1 MYLSPVLIGPRL
13 GCRAPFPSLLAE
25 IRRTKGCFM
34 TNTDVIPQQPVSLW
48 RNRDYLLLWLGQ
60 AFSDLGTSCTQFAFP
75 LLMVGLT
82 RSIAAAGLAY
92 SLGQLPY
99 VLLSLPAGALVD
111 RWPRK
116 RVMLLCT
123 FCSMVCV
130 ASIPLA
136 LNLSSGPLRL
146 LLLYAIAF
154 GLGAISLFD
163 ELVELAARAWVVPKS
178 QLTTAVAQNEVIVG
192 SCRLV
197 GPALGSWLFSISRLL
212 PFVTDALSS
221 LILLGSLFF
230 IRSPMQDERRRE
242 RHHLLLEVR
251 EGLTWL
257 WEHQVVCSILLISS
271 YINLTITASV
281 LIVLAIVQQQHIPS
295 VLYGLIVAAGG
306 VGNLLGTALCP
317 PLQRRIRIGRALG
330 CVLIVFVFV
339 FPLYGFITTPLL
351 LGAVEASIALSD
363 SIRAI
368 FMDSYRFAVVA
379 DALQGRVNGVYR
391 LILFSVL
398 TIGSSALGL
407 SLEHLGV
414 LLTVGIVW
422 SGLLLITGFLLLSRH
437 MRQATFPEV

>member
-1 MYLSPVLIGPRL
+1 MDT
-13 GCRAPFPSLLAE
+13 E
-25 IRRTKGCFM
+25 I
-34 TNTDVIPQQPVSLW
+34 IPPQPISLW

-60 AFSDLGTSCTQFAFP
+60 AVSSFGTSCTQFAFP
-75 LLMVGLT
+75 LLIVGLT

-123 FCSMVCV
+123 FCLMVCV

-136 LNLSSGPLRL
+136 LLLTSGPLRL

-163 ELVELAARAWVVPKS
+163 GLAKMAARAWVVPKS
-178 QLTTAVAQNEVIVG
+178 QLTIAVAQNEVIVG
-192 SCRLV
+192 SCALV
-197 GPALGSWLFSISRLL
+197 GPVLGSWLISLSRLL

-221 LILLGSLFF
+221 LILLSSLLC
-230 IRSPMQDERRRE
+230 IRSPMQDERRTE
-242 RHHLLLEVR
+242 RHHLLGDVR

-257 WEHQVVCSILLISS
+257 REHIVIRSIFLISS
-271 YINLTITASV
+271 YLNLTITASM
-281 LIVLAIVQQQHIPS
+281 LIVLDIVQQQHIPS
-295 VLYGLIVAAGG
+295 VLYGLIGACGG
-306 VGNLLGTALCP
+306 VGNLLGAALCP
-317 PLQRRIRIGRALG
+317 PLQRRIRIGLTLRCA
-330 CVLIVFVFV
+330 LIVFVLL

-351 LGAVEASIALSD
+351 LGAVYAAIALSD

-368 FMDSYRFAVVA
+368 FMASYRFAVVP
-379 DALQGRVNGVYR
+379 DALQGRVNGVSR
-391 LILFSVL
+391 LVLFSVL
-398 TIGSSALGL
+398 TIGSSAIGL

-414 LLTVGIVW
+414 VPTVGIVW
-422 SGLLLITGFLLLSRH
+422 SGLLLITGLLFLSRH
-437 MRQATFPEV
+437 MRQATFPQE

>member
-1 MYLSPVLIGPRL
+1 MD
-13 GCRAPFPSLLAE
+13 
-25 IRRTKGCFM
+25 TK
-34 TNTDVIPQQPVSLW
+34 VIPHQPGSLW

-60 AFSDLGTSCTQFAFP
+60 TVSSLGTSCTQFAFP
-75 LLMVGLT
+75 LLIVGLT

-123 FCSMVCV
+123 FCLMVCV

-136 LNLSSGPLRL
+136 LGLSSGLLRL

-163 ELVELAARAWVVPKS
+163 ELAKLAALTWVVPKS
-178 QLTTAVAQNEVIVG
+178 QLTTAVAQNELIVG
-192 SCRLV
+192 SCSLI
-197 GPALGSWLFSISRLL
+197 GPALGSLLFRITRLL
-212 PFVTDALSS
+212 PFVADALSS
-221 LILLGSLFF
+221 LILLGSLLSM
-230 IRSPMQDERRRE
+230 RSPMQDERRTE
-242 RHHLLLEVR
+242 RHHLFLEVR

-257 WEHQVVCSILLISS
+257 WSQKVIRSIFLISS
-271 YINLTITASV
+271 YVNLTITAGV
-281 LIVLAIVQQQHIPS
+281 LIVLSIVQQQHIPS

-317 PLQRRIRIGRALG
+317 PLRRRIRFGRALG
-330 CVLIVFVFV
+330 CALIVFVLLW
-339 FPLYGFITTPLL
+339 PLYGFITTPLL
-351 LGAVEASIALSD
+351 LGAVFAGTALAD
-363 SIRAI
+363 SVRAV
-368 FMDSYRFAVVA
+368 FMDSYRFAVVP
-379 DALQGRVNGVYR
+379 DALQGRVSGLYR

-414 LLTVGIVW
+414 LPTVGILW
-422 SGLLLITGFLLLSRH
+422 SGLILITVLLFLSRH
-437 MRQATFPEV
+437 MQQATLPEV

>member
-1 MYLSPVLIGPRL
+1 MDT
-13 GCRAPFPSLLAE
+13 E
-25 IRRTKGCFM
+25 
-34 TNTDVIPQQPVSLW
+34 VIPQQPVSLW

-60 AFSDLGTSCTQFAFP
+60 AVSSLGTSCTEFAFP

-116 RVMLLCT
+116 RVMLLST
-123 FCSMVCV
+123 FCLMVCV

-136 LNLSSGPLRL
+136 LGLSSGPLRL

-154 GLGAISLFD
+154 GLGAMSLFY
-163 ELVELAARAWVVPKS
+163 ELAELAALAWVVPKS
-178 QLTTAVAQNEVIVG
+178 QLTTAVAQNELVYG
-192 SCRLV
+192 SCSLL
-197 GPALGSWLFSISRLL
+197 GPALGSLLFSITRLL

-221 LILLGSLFF
+221 LILLSSLLS
-230 IRSPMQDERRRE
+230 IRSPMQDERRTE
-242 RHHLLLEVR
+242 RHHLLGEVR

-257 WEHQVVCSILLISS
+257 WSQKVIRSIVLISS
-271 YINLTITASV
+271 YVNFTITASM
-281 LIVLAIVQQQHIPS
+281 LLVLAIVQQQHIPS
-295 VLYGLIVAAGG
+295 VLYGLIVAVGG

-317 PLQRRIRIGRALG
+317 PLQRRIRIGLALG
-330 CVLIVFVFV
+330 CTLVVFVLLW
-339 FPLYGFITTPLL
+339 PLYGFITTPLL
-351 LGAVEASIALSD
+351 LGAVFAGIALSD

-368 FMDSYRFAVVA
+368 FMDSYRFAVVP
-379 DALQGRVNGVYR
+379 DALQGRVSGVYR
-391 LILFSVL
+391 VILFSVL

-414 LLTVGIVW
+414 LPTVGIVW
-422 SGLLLITGFLLLSRH
+422 SGLLLITGFLFLSRH
-437 MRQATFPEV
+437 MRQATFPQE

>member
-1 MYLSPVLIGPRL
+1 MDT
-13 GCRAPFPSLLAE
+13 E
-25 IRRTKGCFM
+25 
-34 TNTDVIPQQPVSLW
+34 VIPQQPVSLW
-48 RNRDYLLLWLGQ
+48 RNRDYLLLWLGR
-60 AFSDLGTSCTQFAFP
+60 AVSSLGTSCTEFAFP
-75 LLMVGLT
+75 LLIVVLT
-82 RSIAAAGLAY
+82 HSIAAAGLAY

-123 FCSMVCV
+123 FCLMVCV

-136 LNLSSGPLRL
+136 LFLTSGQLRL
-146 LLLYAIAF
+146 LLLYALAF
-154 GLGAISLFD
+154 GLGAISLFY
-163 ELVELAARAWVVPKS
+163 ELAELAARAWVVPKS

-192 SCRLV
+192 SCALV
-197 GPALGSWLFSISRLL
+197 GPALGSLLFSISRLL

-221 LILLGSLFF
+221 LILLSSLLS
-230 IRSPMQDERRRE
+230 IRSPMQDERRTE

-257 WEHQVVCSILLISS
+257 WEHEVMRSIVLISS
-271 YINLTITASV
+271 YVNFTITASV
-281 LIVLAIVQQQHIPS
+281 LLVLAIVQQQHIPS
-295 VLYGLIVAAGG
+295 VLYGLIVAVGG
-306 VGNLLGTALCP
+306 VGNLLGTVLCP
-317 PLQRRIRIGRALG
+317 PLQRRIRMGPALG
-330 CVLIVFVFV
+330 CALIVFVLLW
-339 FPLYGFITTPLL
+339 PLYGFITTPLL
-351 LGAVEASIALSD
+351 LGAVFAGIALSD

-368 FMDSYRFAVVA
+368 FMDSYRFAVVP

-414 LLTVGIVW
+414 LPTVGIVW
-422 SGLLLITGFLLLSRH
+422 SGLLLITGFLFLSRH
-437 MRQATFPEV
+437 MRQATFPQE

>member
-1 MYLSPVLIGPRL
+1 MDT
-13 GCRAPFPSLLAE
+13 E
-25 IRRTKGCFM
+25 
-34 TNTDVIPQQPVSLW
+34 VIPQQPVSLW

-60 AFSDLGTSCTQFAFP
+60 AVSSLGTSFTQFAFP
-75 LLMVGLT
+75 LLIVGLT

-116 RVMLLCT
+116 RVMLLST
-123 FCSMVCV
+123 FCLMVCV

-136 LNLSSGPLRL
+136 LLLTSGPLRL

-154 GLGAISLFD
+154 GLGAISLFY
-163 ELVELAARAWVVPKS
+163 ELAKLAALAWVVPKS

-192 SCRLV
+192 SSALV
-197 GPALGSWLFSISRLL
+197 GPALGSWLISLSRLL

-221 LILLGSLFF
+221 LILLSSLLS
-230 IRSPMQDERRRE
+230 IRSPMQDERRTQ
-242 RHHLLLEVR
+242 RHHLLQEVR

-257 WEHQVVCSILLISS
+257 REHMVIRSIFLISS
-271 YINLTITASV
+271 YLNLTITASMLLV
-281 LIVLAIVQQQHIPS
+281 LDIVQQQHIPS

-317 PLQRRIRIGRALG
+317 LLQRRIPIGLALG
-330 CVLIVFVFV
+330 CALIVFVLLW
-339 FPLYGFITTPLL
+339 PLYGFITTPLL
-351 LGAVEASIALSD
+351 LGAVFAGIALSD

-368 FMDSYRFAVVA
+368 FMDSYRFAVVP

-391 LILFSVL
+391 VILFSVL

-414 LLTVGIVW
+414 LPTVGIVW
-422 SGLLLITGFLLLSRH
+422 SGLLLITGFLFLSRH
-437 MRQATFPEV
+437 MRQATFPQE

>member
-1 MYLSPVLIGPRL
+1 MDT
-13 GCRAPFPSLLAE
+13 E
-25 IRRTKGCFM
+25 
-34 TNTDVIPQQPVSLW
+34 VIPQQPVSLW
-48 RNRDYLLLWLGQ
+48 RNRDYLLLWLGR
-60 AFSDLGTSCTQFAFP
+60 AVSSLGTSCTQFAFP
-75 LLMVGLT
+75 LLIVVLT
-82 RSIAAAGLAY
+82 HSIAAASLAY

-123 FCSMVCV
+123 FCLMVCV

-136 LNLSSGPLRL
+136 LFLTGGPLRL

-154 GLGAISLFD
+154 GLGAISLFY
-163 ELVELAARAWVVPKS
+163 ELAELAARAWVVPKS

-192 SCRLV
+192 SCALV
-197 GPALGSWLFSISRLL
+197 GPALGSLLFSLSRLL

-221 LILLGSLFF
+221 LILLSSLLC
-230 IRSPMQDERRRE
+230 IRSPMQDERRTE

-257 WEHQVVCSILLISS
+257 WEHEVMRSIVLISS
-271 YINLTITASV
+271 YVNFTITAGV
-281 LIVLAIVQQQHIPS
+281 LLVLAIVQQQHIPS

-317 PLQRRIRIGRALG
+317 PLQRRIRMGLTLRCAL
-330 CVLIVFVFV
+330 VVFVLLW
-339 FPLYGFITTPLL
+339 PLYGFITTPLL
-351 LGAVEASIALSD
+351 LGAVFAGIALSD

-368 FMDSYRFAVVA
+368 FMDSYRFAVVP
-379 DALQGRVNGVYR
+379 DALQGRVNGLYR

-407 SLEHLGV
+407 SLEYLGV
-414 LLTVGIVW
+414 LPTVGIVW
-422 SGLLLITGFLLLSRH
+422 SGLLLITGFLFLSRH
-437 MRQATFPEV
+437 MRQATFPQE

>member
-1 MYLSPVLIGPRL
+1 MS
-13 GCRAPFPSLLAE
+13 
-25 IRRTKGCFM
+25 
-34 TNTDVIPQQPVSLW
+34 NTEVIPPPPVSLW

-60 AFSDLGTSCTQFAFP
+60 AVSSLGTSCTEFAFP
-75 LLMVGLT
+75 LLIVGLT

-116 RVMLLCT
+116 RVMIICT
-123 FCSMVCV
+123 FCLMVCV

-136 LNLSSGPLRL
+136 LFLTSGPLRL

-178 QLTTAVAQNEVIVG
+178 QLPTAVAQNELIVG
-192 SCRLV
+192 SCALV
-197 GPALGSWLFSISRLL
+197 GPALGSLLFSISRLL

-221 LILLGSLFF
+221 LILLGSLFC

-271 YINLTITASV
+271 YINLTRTASV
-281 LIVLAIVQQQHIPS
+281 LLVLDIVQQQHIPS
-295 VLYGLIVAAGG
+295 VLYGLIVAVGG
-306 VGNLLGTALCP
+306 VGNLLGAALCP
-317 PLQRRIRIGRALG
+317 PLRRRIRFGLTLRCA
-330 CVLIVFVFV
+330 LIVFVV
-339 FPLYGFITTPLL
+339 LWPLYGFITTPLL
-351 LGAVEASIALSD
+351 LGAVFASIALAD
-363 SIRAI
+363 SVRAV
-368 FMDSYRFAVVA
+368 FMDSYRFAVVP
-379 DALQGRVNGVYR
+379 DALQGRVSSIYR

-414 LLTVGIVW
+414 LPTVGIVW
-422 SGLLLITGFLLLSRH
+422 SGLLLITGFLFLSRH
-437 MRQATFPEV
+437 MRQVTLPQE

>member
-1 MYLSPVLIGPRL
+1 MD
-13 GCRAPFPSLLAE
+13 
-25 IRRTKGCFM
+25 TK
-34 TNTDVIPQQPVSLW
+34 VIPQPPGSLW

-60 AFSDLGTSCTQFAFP
+60 TVSSLGTSCTQFAFP
-75 LLMVGLT
+75 LLIVGLT

-116 RVMLLCT
+116 RVMIICT
-123 FCSMVCV
+123 FCLMVCV

-136 LNLSSGPLRL
+136 LFLTRGPLRL

-154 GLGAISLFD
+154 SLGAISLFD

-178 QLTTAVAQNEVIVG
+178 QLPTAVAQNEVIVG
-192 SCRLV
+192 SCALV
-197 GPALGSWLFSISRLL
+197 GPALGSLLFSISRLL

-221 LILLGSLFF
+221 LILLGSLLC
-230 IRSPMQDERRRE
+230 IRSPMQDERRTE

-257 WEHQVVCSILLISS
+257 WSQKVIRSIFLISS
-271 YINLTITASV
+271 YVNVTITAGV
-281 LIVLAIVQQQHIPS
+281 LIVLDIVQQQHIPS

-306 VGNLLGTALCP
+306 VGNLLGAALCP
-317 PLQRRIRIGRALG
+317 PLQRRMRMGLALR
-330 CVLIVFVFV
+330 CALVVFVLLW
-339 FPLYGFITTPLL
+339 PLYGFITTPLL
-351 LGAVEASIALSD
+351 LGAVFAGIALAD
-363 SIRAI
+363 SVRAV
-368 FMDSYRFAVVA
+368 FMDSYRFAVVP
-379 DALQGRVNGVYR
+379 DALQGRVSGLYR

-414 LLTVGIVW
+414 LPTVGILW
-422 SGLLLITGFLLLSRH
+422 SGLILITVLLFLSRH
-437 MRQATFPEV
+437 MQQATLPEV

>member
-1 MYLSPVLIGPRL
+1 MDTEV
-13 GCRAPFPSLLAE
+13 
-25 IRRTKGCFM
+25 M
-34 TNTDVIPQQPVSLW
+34 PQQPFPLW

-60 AFSDLGTSCTQFAFP
+60 AVSSLGTRCTQFAFP

-92 SLGQLPY
+92 SLEQLPY

-123 FCSMVCV
+123 CCLMVCV

-136 LNLSSGPLRL
+136 LGLSSGPLRL

-163 ELVELAARAWVVPKS
+163 ELAELAALAWVVPKS
-178 QLTTAVAQNEVIVG
+178 QLTTAVAQNELVYS
-192 SCRLV
+192 SCSLL
-197 GPALGSWLFSISRLL
+197 GPALGSLLLSISRLL

-221 LILLGSLFF
+221 LILLSSLLS
-230 IRSPMQDERRRE
+230 IRSPMQDERRTE
-242 RHHLLLEVR
+242 RHHLLVEVR

-257 WEHQVVCSILLISS
+257 WSQKVMRSAVLISS
-271 YINLTITASV
+271 YLDFLITASV

-317 PLQRRIRIGRALG
+317 PLQQRIRLGLALG
-330 CVLIVFVFV
+330 CVLIMFVLLW
-339 FPLYGFITTPLL
+339 PLYGFITTPLL
-351 LGAVEASIALSD
+351 LGAVFAGIAIFD
-363 SIRAI
+363 SIGAI
-368 FMDSYRFAVVA
+368 FGDSYRLAVVP
-379 DALQGRVNGVYR
+379 DALQGRVSGVYR

-407 SLEHLGV
+407 SLEYLGV
-414 LLTVGIVW
+414 LPTVGIVW
-422 SGLLLITGFLLLSRH
+422 SGLLLITGVLFLNRH
-437 MRQATFPEV
+437 MRQATLAYV

>member
-1 MYLSPVLIGPRL
+1 MDKDI
-13 GCRAPFPSLLAE
+13 
-25 IRRTKGCFM
+25 
-34 TNTDVIPQQPVSLW
+34 IPQQPVSLW

-60 AFSDLGTSCTQFAFP
+60 AVSSLGTSCTQFAFP
-75 LLMVGLT
+75 LLIVGLT

-123 FCSMVCV
+123 FCLMVCV

-136 LNLSSGPLRL
+136 LFLTSGPLRL

-163 ELVELAARAWVVPKS
+163 ELAQSAARAWIVPKS
-178 QLTTAVAQNEVIVG
+178 QLPTAVAQNELIVG
-192 SCRLV
+192 SSALV
-197 GPALGSWLFSISRLL
+197 GPALGSLLFSISRLL

-221 LILLGSLFF
+221 LILLSSLLS
-230 IRSPMQDERRRE
+230 IRSPMQDERRTE

-257 WEHQVVCSILLISS
+257 WVHEVVRSILLISS
-271 YINLTITASV
+271 YVNLTITASV
-281 LIVLAIVQQQHIPS
+281 LLVLAIVQQQHIPS

-306 VGNLLGTALCP
+306 IGNLLGTALYP
-317 PLQRRIRIGRALG
+317 PLQRRIRFGRALG
-330 CVLIVFVFV
+330 CALIVFVFV

-351 LGAVEASIALSD
+351 LGAVFASIALSD

-368 FMDSYRFAVVA
+368 FMDSYRFAVVP
-379 DALQGRVNGVYR
+379 DALQGRVSSIYR
-391 LILFSVL
+391 LTLFSVL

-414 LLTVGIVW
+414 LPTVGILW
-422 SGLLLITGFLLLSRH
+422 SGLLLITGFLFLSRH
-437 MRQATFPEV
+437 MRQATLPQA

>member
-1 MYLSPVLIGPRL
+1 MDTEV
-13 GCRAPFPSLLAE
+13 
-25 IRRTKGCFM
+25 M
-34 TNTDVIPQQPVSLW
+34 PQQPVPLW

-60 AFSDLGTSCTQFAFP
+60 AVSSLGTRCTQLAFP

-123 FCSMVCV
+123 CCLMVCV

-136 LNLSSGPLRL
+136 LGLPSGQLQL

-154 GLGAISLFD
+154 GLGAFALFY
-163 ELVELAARAWVVPKS
+163 EMAQLAALAWVVPKS
-178 QLTTAVAQNEVIVG
+178 QLPRAVAQNELVYS
-192 SCRLV
+192 SCSLF
-197 GPALGSWLFSISRLL
+197 GPALGSLLFSISRLL
-212 PFVTDALSS
+212 PFITDALSYV
-221 LILLGSLFF
+221 ILLSSLLS
-230 IRSPMQDERRRE
+230 IRSPMQDERSRE
-242 RHHLLLEVR
+242 RRHLLVEVR

-257 WEHQVVCSILLISS
+257 WSQQVLRSVVLISS
-271 YINLTITASV
+271 YLDFIITATV
-281 LIVLAIVQQQHIPS
+281 LLVLAIVQQQHIPS

-317 PLQRRIRIGRALG
+317 PILRRIRIGRALG
-330 CVLIVFVFV
+330 CVLIVFVLLW
-339 FPLYGFITTPLL
+339 PLYGFITTPLL
-351 LGAVEASIALSD
+351 LGAVFAGIAIFD
-363 SIRAI
+363 SIGAI
-368 FMDSYRFAVVA
+368 LGDSYRLAVVP
-379 DALQGRVNGVYR
+379 DALQGRVSGVNR

-398 TIGSSALGL
+398 TIGPSALGL

-414 LLTVGIVW
+414 LPTVGIVW
-422 SGLLLITGFLLLSRH
+422 SGLLLSTGFLFLNRQL
-437 MRQATFPEV
+437 RQATLPQG

>member
-1 MYLSPVLIGPRL
+1 MDT
-13 GCRAPFPSLLAE
+13 E
-25 IRRTKGCFM
+25 
-34 TNTDVIPQQPVSLW
+34 VIPQQPVSLW
-48 RNRDYLLLWLGQ
+48 RNRDYLLLWLGR
-60 AFSDLGTSCTQFAFP
+60 AVSSLGTSCTEFAFP
-75 LLMVGLT
+75 LLIVVLT
-82 RSIAAAGLAY
+82 HSIAAAGLAY

-123 FCSMVCV
+123 FCLMVCV

-136 LNLSSGPLRL
+136 LFLTGGPLRL

-154 GLGAISLFD
+154 GLGAISLFY
-163 ELVELAARAWVVPKS
+163 ELAELAARAWVVPKS

-192 SCRLV
+192 SCALV
-197 GPALGSWLFSISRLL
+197 GPALGSLLFSITRLL

-221 LILLGSLFF
+221 LILLGSLLC
-230 IRSPMQDERRRE
+230 IRSPMQDERRTE

-257 WEHQVVCSILLISS
+257 WEHEVMRSIVLISS
-271 YINLTITASV
+271 YVNFTITASV
-281 LIVLAIVQQQHIPS
+281 LLVLDIVQQQHIPS

-306 VGNLLGTALCP
+306 VGNLLGAALCP
-317 PLQRRIRIGRALG
+317 PLQRRIRFGLTLRCA
-330 CVLIVFVFV
+330 LIVFVV
-339 FPLYGFITTPLL
+339 LWPLYGFITTPLL
-351 LGAVEASIALSD
+351 LGAVFAGTALAD
-363 SIRAI
+363 SVRAV
-368 FMDSYRFAVVA
+368 FMDSYRFAVVP
-379 DALQGRVNGVYR
+379 DALQGRVSGLYR

-414 LLTVGIVW
+414 LPTVGILW
-422 SGLLLITGFLLLSRH
+422 SGLILITVVLFLSRH
-437 MRQATFPEV
+437 VQQATFPEV